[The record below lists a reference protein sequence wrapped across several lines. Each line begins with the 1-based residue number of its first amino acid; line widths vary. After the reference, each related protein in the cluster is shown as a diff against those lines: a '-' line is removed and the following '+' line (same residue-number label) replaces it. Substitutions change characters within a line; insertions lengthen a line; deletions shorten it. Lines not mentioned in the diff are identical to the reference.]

1 MTSTRNKNT
10 RGDYALE
17 QKSYFLGSEYNHFEN
32 SSFGAPYK
40 SAIPEIGYT
49 PSKMSCDEWSSN
61 AIDIESEL
69 RGIGTTN
76 LVNGYQKVVPEYKS
90 LNFKPYF
97 RYVPLI
103 MPKPLVIEN
112 EQRPYP
118 IPK

>member
-1 MTSTRNKNT
+1 MTSTRNKNSK
-10 RGDYALE
+10 GDYVLE
-17 QKSYFLGSEYNHFEN
+17 QKAYSLVRNYNQYEN
-32 SSFGAPYK
+32 SSSGSPYNP
-40 SAIPEIGYT
+40 AIPELGYT

-76 LVNGYQKVVPEYKS
+76 LVNNYEKVVPEYKS
-90 LNFKPYF
+90 LKFKPFF

-112 EQRPYP
+112 DQRPYP

>member
-10 RGDYALE
+10 KGDYVLE
-17 QKSYFLGSEYNHFEN
+17 QKAYSLVRDYNLYQN
-32 SSFGAPYK
+32 SSSGPAYK
-40 SAIPEIGYT
+40 SAIPELGYT

-76 LVNGYQKVVPEYKS
+76 LVNKYEKVVPDYKTVQ
-90 LNFKPYF
+90 FKPFF
-97 RYVPLI
+97 RHVPMI

-112 EQRPYP
+112 GQRPYP

>member
-1 MTSTRNKNT
+1 
-10 RGDYALE
+10 
-17 QKSYFLGSEYNHFEN
+17 
-32 SSFGAPYK
+32 
-40 SAIPEIGYT
+40 
-49 PSKMSCDEWSSN
+49 MSCDEWSSN

-76 LVNGYQKVVPEYKS
+76 LVNNYEKVVPEYKS

-112 EQRPYP
+112 GQRPYP

>member
-10 RGDYALE
+10 KGDYVLE
-17 QKSYFLGSEYNHFEN
+17 QKAYSLVEDYSLYQHSASGPS
-32 SSFGAPYK
+32 YK

-49 PSKMSCDEWSSN
+49 PSKMSRDEFSSN

-76 LVNGYQKVVPEYKS
+76 LVNSYSKVIPDYKT
-90 LNFKPYF
+90 LHFKPFF
-97 RYVPLI
+97 RHIPLI

-112 EQRPYP
+112 NQRPFP

>member
-10 RGDYALE
+10 KEDYSLE
-17 QKSYFLGSEYNHFEN
+17 QKSYSLVRDYNHYQH
-32 SSFGAPYK
+32 SCFGAPYK
-40 SAIPEIGYT
+40 SAIPEVGYT
-49 PSKMSCDEWSSN
+49 PSRMSCDEWSSN

-76 LVNGYQKVVPEYKS
+76 LVNKYEKVVPEYKKVE
-90 LNFKPYF
+90 FKPFF
-97 RYVPLI
+97 RHVPLI

-112 EQRPYP
+112 GQRPYP

>member
-10 RGDYALE
+10 KGDYVLE
-17 QKSYFLGSEYNHFEN
+17 QKAYSLVRDYNQYEN
-32 SSFGAPYK
+32 SGSGAPYN
-40 SAIPEIGYT
+40 SAIPELGYT

-76 LVNGYQKVVPEYKS
+76 LVDKYQKVVPEFKTVQFKS
-90 LNFKPYF
+90 FF
-97 RYVPLI
+97 RHVPLI

-112 EQRPYP
+112 NQRPYP